1 MMETKLPYPDFA
13 SEAEEADWLYEH
25 REELD
30 LYFSPMAG
38 TVREMLLRNHDLILP
53 DAYMS
58 VPLSNEDAACVRSIA
73 ETSGLSAEEYLG
85 QVVHEALQAKRAA

>member
-1 MMETKLPYPDFA
+1 METKLTYPDFA

-30 LYFSPMAG
+30 LYFSPMVG
-38 TVREMLLRNHDLILP
+38 TVREMLLRDHELILP
-53 DAYMS
+53 DAYVS
-58 VPLSNEDAACVRSIA
+58 APLSNDDVESAKALA
-73 ETSGLSAEEYLG
+73 EASGVSSAEYLG